1 MSKIKVG
8 GAEITILTQ
17 NESDYISLTDMVSNQ
32 PEGGKLIEKWL
43 TTKNTIEYLG
53 IWEQLHNPNF
63 NYPEFGVIRNDAG
76 SNRFFMSVGQ
86 WATRTNSIGIE
97 AKPGRYGGTF
107 AHQDIAFH
115 FGMYISPLFNLLLVK
130 EFQRLKEYKKNRL
143 ESGWDAKRY
152 LSKVNY
158 KIHTEAVKEYLLPIS
173 TLPEDKKWLVYAENA
188 DVINMAMFG
197 KTAKTWK
204 EENPQLA
211 LDGHN
216 MRDVASTHQ
225 LVVLANLENYS
236 SILIKQKVTKADR
249 FLRLRQLAIEQL
261 KVLAMDERP
270 YTPLIAEKK
279 NNSNFDLQ
287 LRGLLSVPPPKKGEK
302 K

>member
-1 MSKIKVG
+1 MSKIHVEG
-8 GAEITILTQ
+8 REITILTQ
-17 NESDYISLTDMVSNQ
+17 NESDYISLTDMVENQ

-53 IWEQLHNPNF
+53 IWEQLHNPDF
-63 NYPEFGVIRNDAG
+63 NSPEFGGIRNDAG
-76 SNRFFMSVGQ
+76 SNRFFMSVSQ
-86 WATRTNSIGIE
+86 WTKRTNAIGII
-97 AKPGRYGGTF
+97 ARPGRYGGTY

-130 EFQRLKEYKKNRL
+130 EFQRLKEDERNRL

-158 KIHTEAVKEYLLPIS
+158 KIHTEAVKEHLLPIS
-173 TLPEDKKWLVYAENA
+173 TLPEDKKWIVYAENA
-188 DVINMAMFG
+188 DIINMAMFG

-211 LDGHN
+211 LDGLN

-236 SILIKQKVTKADR
+236 SILIKQKVSKAER
-249 FLRLRQLAIEQL
+249 FMRLRQLAVEQL
-261 KVLAMDERP
+261 KVLGMEERP
-270 YTPLIAEKK
+270 YTPLIANKK
-279 NNSNFDLQ
+279 KFESQFDTG
-287 LRGLLSVPPPKKGEK
+287 LRGLLAVPPPKKDK
-302 K
+302 